1 MKKYIIKELKQCRG
15 DDIIKKIQITAT
27 LFYLYGGEI
36 YLNNVSAIINCMT
49 IKNRTD
55 GRFEGR
61 ITIEGKRK
69 SFYGN
74 TKTEVKNKAKNY
86 LIKVGNG
93 FKEPKKI
100 LFNDYIDY
108 WLKTYK
114 WNKIEPSSYTRL
126 YRVYEC
132 QIKNTIGN
140 KMIGDITTKDI
151 QKLIDDHANP
161 PTRDIRPLAMSGL
174 KRILQFLRPCMNR
187 AVQEGIIYKNP
198 CDNVIL
204 PKESCI
210 QIETKKQYS
219 LTDSEIEQIRNCA
232 LGKYKTTGEYYSRDF
247 LVILLIINLGL
258 RIGEALALEWSDVDF
273 ESKIVHI
280 NKTVQSNIKNFNSM
294 QGNKATYNRIKKST
308 KTRSGVRTLQLND
321 DVIWYLNELKKYD
334 ERHNIIS
341 NYVCCTNVGTIN
353 ISRNLQRSLNR
364 LIGKTSITK
373 KVTLHTLRHTFGST
387 LLRRGVSIEVISK
400 LMGHAN
406 ITITYNKYIHAIQ
419 EEEAKA
425 MTTIK
430 VC

>member
-1 MKKYIIKELKQCRG
+1 MEVKLQ
-15 DDIIKKIQITAT
+15 
-27 LFYLYGGEI
+27 
-36 YLNNVSAIINCMT
+36 LNNVSAMISCMT
-49 IKNRTD
+49 IKSRTD
-55 GRFEGR
+55 GRYEGR
-61 ITIEGKRK
+61 LTIEGKRK

-74 TKTEVKNKAKNY
+74 TKSEVKNKAKDY
-86 LIKVGNG
+86 LLKVENG
-93 FKEPKKI
+93 FREPKKI
-100 LFNDYIDY
+100 LFNDYIVY
-108 WLKTYK
+108 WLETYK

-132 QIKNTIGN
+132 QIKNTIGE

-151 QKLIDDHANP
+151 QSLIDNHANP
-161 PTRDIRPLAMSGL
+161 PSNDIKPLAISGL
-174 KRILQFLRPCMNR
+174 KRILQFLRPCMNM
-187 AVQEGIIYKNP
+187 AIQEGIIYKNP

-210 QIETKKQYS
+210 QVETKKQYS
-219 LTDSEIEQIRNCA
+219 LTDNEIEQIRSCA

-258 RIGEALALEWSDVDF
+258 RVGEALALEWNDIDF
-273 ESKIVHI
+273 ENKIIHI
-280 NKTVQSNIKNFNSM
+280 NKTVQSNIKDFNSTH
-294 QGNKATYNRIKKST
+294 GDKKNYNRIKKST
-308 KTRSGVRTLQLND
+308 KTHSGVRILQLNN
-321 DVIWYLNELKKYD
+321 DVMWYLTELKEYD
-334 ERHNIIS
+334 KRHDIIS
-341 NYVCCTNVGTIN
+341 DYVCCTNVGTMN
-353 ISRNLQRSLNR
+353 ISRNLQRSLDR
-364 LIGKTSITK
+364 LIGKTSITR

-425 MTTIK
+425 MTMIK